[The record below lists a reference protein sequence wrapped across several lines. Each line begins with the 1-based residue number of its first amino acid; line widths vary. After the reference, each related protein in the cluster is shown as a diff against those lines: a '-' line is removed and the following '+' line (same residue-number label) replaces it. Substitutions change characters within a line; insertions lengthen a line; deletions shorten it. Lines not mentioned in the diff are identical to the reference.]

1 MFLRQGIR
9 ALSRCAICF
18 CLSAAALG
26 QASNAR
32 PKQVYTWERVSFT
45 CEDGRTAYVF
55 TSVFA
60 YCQVDTSPQ
69 EVVRAQMAKV
79 NDAAAQACTSPNL
92 DVMLNGRDHPDLQS
106 AEQDRARDMDESSRT
121 GSRAA
126 IAQITNTVYSTRCAP
141 VQ

>member
-1 MFLRQGIR
+1 MFLRHGIR
-9 ALSRCAICF
+9 LLSPWLIWA
-18 CLSAAALG
+18 CLTATAFG
-26 QASNAR
+26 QASQSR
-32 PKQVYTWERVSFT
+32 PKQVYTWERISFT

-60 YCQVDTSPQ
+60 YCAVDTTPQ

-126 IAQITNTVYSTRCAP
+126 IAQISNSVYSTGCAP